1 MIDFA
6 RRPAR
11 QQAVKLNCFAARP
24 ARQQAVKLNLI
35 EVWIRRLCYFLAQK
49 GDPAADQ
56 QPVKSF

>member
-6 RRPAR
+6 REPAR
-11 QQAVKLNCFAARP
+11 QQAVKLNF
-24 ARQQAVKLNLI
+24 I

-56 QPVKSF
+56 QPVKSY

>member
-6 RRPAR
+6 RIPAR
-11 QQAVKLNCFAARP
+11 QQAVKLNF
-24 ARQQAVKLNLI
+24 I

-56 QPVKSF
+56 QPVESF

>member
-11 QQAVKLNCFAARP
+11 QQAVKLSCFSVRP
-24 ARQQAVKLNLI
+24 VRQQAVRLSFI

-56 QPVKSF
+56 QPVKSY

>member
-11 QQAVKLNCFAARP
+11 QQAVKLSYFSVKP
-24 ARQQAVKLNLI
+24 ARQQAVRLNFI

-56 QPVKSF
+56 QPVKSY